1 MAQGSV
7 AASGFRKSSGTKA
20 SHNRSWFNENV
31 IASVLE
37 TGKEACKVTLSN
49 GQTFPVASSAMAL
62 FQKLTGTYTPAATP
76 ARRSR

>member
-31 IASVLE
+31 IASVKE
-37 TGKEACKVTLSN
+37 TGKESCTVTLT
-49 GQTFPVASSAMAL
+49 GGGTFPVCSSAMAL
-62 FQKLTGTYTPAATP
+62 FQKLTGTYTPAAPP
-76 ARRSR
+76 ARSR